1 MPSDEATYAGGF
13 LVRSTGGEFENVGY
27 IGDDGITLSC
37 DDDELV
43 RFDKRLLATQTC
55 GTLTLKPKMSRKLAG
70 MLLGNVFGKLF
81 GHGPR
86 HTVTA
91 MRRERK
97 GHPRCRTRRH
107 NK

>member
-1 MPSDEATYAGGF
+1 MPSDEAACNGGF
-13 LVRSTGGEFENVGY
+13 LVRSTGGEFENVAY
-27 IGDDGITLSC
+27 IGVDGITLSC
-37 DDDELV
+37 DGDELM
-43 RFDKRLLATQTC
+43 RFDKSLLATPTC
-55 GTLTLKPKMSRKLAG
+55 GTLTFKPKMSRKLAG

-86 HTVTA
+86 HTVAA

-97 GHPRCRTRRH
+97 GHPRCRARRH